1 MSVKYVKYSG
11 SVKHG
16 EFVLTQQGKD
26 LVLIILKRIENTS
39 LTISRL
45 VSNANLQFQLS
56 ILSIYRLY
64 SGPSYIVSILIQML
78 HIVIQLHLYLT
89 NW

>member
-1 MSVKYVKYSG
+1 MVNLYSHNK
-11 SVKHG
+11 VRTI
-16 EFVLTQQGKD
+16 VT